1 MKSEELMKKHYSG
14 VSRIAGPLLYLRRAS
29 DLPFSALVEITGP
42 DGQKCGGQVIE
53 VSDTI
58 AVVQVFEQTMGL
70 DVVNTR
76 VSLVDREVRFGVS
89 ESLIGRVFSGSGKP
103 IDGLV
108 PIVADELLPISGTPI
123 NPVSREQPSDFL
135 QTGISAIDGFNTL
148 VRGQKLPIFS
158 GSGLPANE
166 IAAQIL
172 RQSKAIGQDV
182 RFVVVFGAI
191 GITKR
196 EASFFL
202 SEFER
207 TGAKNRCVTFM
218 NLASDPTIERLLT
231 PRFALTTAEYLAFQ
245 RGFHVLVLLTDLT
258 NYCEALREVATAREE
273 IPGRRG
279 YPGYM
284 YTDLATLY
292 ERAGSIKGLSGSVTL
307 LPILTMPDD
316 DITHP
321 IPDLTG
327 YITEGQIVLSRQLF
341 RRGIFPPVDVL
352 RSLSRLMNNGI
363 GAGSTREDH
372 RELANQ
378 LYSCYAEGQEIRRL
392 TAIVGEEALSDL
404 DRKFLRF
411 ADLFEQQMIHQANQ
425 ERSIEETLDIGWK
438 ILGIIPRSELR
449 RINKELI
456 SRYFS
461 ELMEDGVKTPFY

>member
-1 MKSEELMKKHYSG
+1 MC
-14 VSRIAGPLLYLRRAS
+14 
-29 DLPFSALVEITGP
+29 F
-42 DGQKCGGQVIE
+42 
-53 VSDTI
+53 
-58 AVVQVFEQTMGL
+58 
-70 DVVNTR
+70 N
-76 VSLVDREVRFGVS
+76 
-89 ESLIGRVFSGSGKP
+89 
-103 IDGLV
+103 
-108 PIVADELLPISGTPI
+108 
-123 NPVSREQPSDFL
+123 FL
-135 QTGISAIDGFNTL
+135 KL
-148 VRGQKLPIFS
+148 VR
-158 GSGLPANE
+158 
-166 IAAQIL
+166 
-172 RQSKAIGQDV
+172 
-182 RFVVVFGAI
+182 
-191 GITKR
+191 
-196 EASFFL
+196 
-202 SEFER
+202 
-207 TGAKNRCVTFM
+207 
-218 NLASDPTIERLLT
+218 DPHIERLLT

-245 RGFHVLVLLTDLT
+245 CGFHVLVLLTDLT
-258 NYCEALREVATAREE
+258 NYCEAMREVATAREE

-284 YTDLATLY
+284 YTDLASLY
-292 ERAGSIKGLSGSVTL
+292 ERAGIIKGLDGSVTL

-327 YITEGQIVLSRQLF
+327 YITEGQIVLSRQLY

-411 ADLFEQQMIHQANQ
+411 ADLFEQQMIHQADQ

-438 ILGIIPRSELR
+438 ILGIIPKSELR